1 MKTTMSLY
9 KKILFLSFIIIFV
22 GLYACEPRKSFAKGG
37 TSAEEVI
44 DTIYIDEVNMVL
56 GELTQLK
63 VYSLTRLSMTDPEI
77 ADVVDADDQE
87 VLLIA
92 KNVGQTPLFI
102 WDEHGKRVIMINVSG
117 AELNVIKN
125 RIQKLLNDAELY
137 HVYLTINKNEG
148 KVVITGTVPEYK
160 EPIFQDIIINFDDHV
175 ISLVEQQDIEDLIQI
190 DVQITELSTTLTK
203 SMGIDWASAGGQGDT
218 GSGAGIN
225 IDYGEDL
232 PDFDGSIGDF
242 FKIGDFRRTSALIA
256 TVNALL
262 EEGMGRV
269 LSQPKLVV
277 LSGEEASFLVG
288 GEIPIRT
295 TTSSGT
301 STQENV
307 EFKEYGVGMT
317 ITPTIRKNKIDVVM
331 NLEISDVDASNAVG
345 EDVAFVTRSAST
357 QLFLDDGQTIVL
369 AGLIQQRHGELIKK
383 VPYLGSIPILGLVF
397 RSRSNPTPDQDTEV
411 VISITP
417 HRIDTGL
424 NPLTAK
430 EKSQKE
436 QPSYTKTSR
445 AVSPD
450 KPTTPAT
457 ITIPDEMKDYVR
469 AVQKKISQQ
478 VVYPREAKEYGWEG
492 TVKLGLHILND
503 GTLAYALVKESSG
516 HEIFD
521 DYALNTAKNSAPY
534 EGFPTD
540 TDLQELNITIPIVYS
555 LQRN

>member
-1 MKTTMSLY
+1 MNIFKRISYLILIFLGVSL
-9 KKILFLSFIIIFV
+9 LSFQES
-22 GLYACEPRKSFAKGG
+22 YAQDLDI
-37 TSAEEVI
+37 SADSGELL

-117 AELNVIKN
+117 AELNVIKD
-125 RIQKLLNDAELY
+125 RLQKLLNDAELY
-137 HVYLTINKNEG
+137 HVYLDVNKNEG

-160 EPIFQDIIINFDDHV
+160 EPIFEDIVSSFDDHI
-175 ISLVEQQDIEDLIQI
+175 ISLVEEQDIEDLVQVDI
-190 DVQITELSTTLTK
+190 QITELNTTLTK
-203 SMGIDWASAGGQGDT
+203 ALGFEWSAGGEEGEGG
-218 GSGAGIN
+218 GSGITLGY
-225 IDYGEDL
+225 DEDL

-242 FKIGDFRRTSALIA
+242 FKIGDFRRTSALTA

-262 EEGMGRV
+262 EEGQGRI

-295 TTSSGT
+295 TTSTGD
-301 STQENV
+301 STQQNV

-317 ITPTIRKNKIDVVM
+317 ITPTIRKDKIDVIM
-331 NLEISDVDASNAVG
+331 NLEISDIDSSNAVG

-369 AGLIQQRHGELIKK
+369 AGLIQQRQGELIRK
-383 VPYLGSIPILGLVF
+383 VPYLGNVPILGLLF
-397 RSRSNPTPDQDTEV
+397 RSRSTPTPDQDTEL

-424 NPLTAK
+424 NPLTFK
-430 EKSQKE
+430 EKEQKAQNPNPSTRSQYISQRKSDE
-436 QPSYTKTSR
+436 SIS
-445 AVSPD
+445 
-450 KPTTPAT
+450 T
-457 ITIPDEMKDYVR
+457 IIPDQMKDYVR
-469 AVQKKISQQ
+469 EVQKRISQQ
-478 VVYPREAKEYGWEG
+478 IVYPREAKEYGWEG

-534 EGFPTD
+534 ESFPSD
-540 TDLQELNITIPIVYS
+540 SDLQELNITIPIVYS